1 MKSVRKQFR
10 RTGKGL
16 VSEVVADYF
25 KVQGFYLLCQLPII
39 TSCQYYTVRV
49 GGQLNVLQ

>member
-1 MKSVRKQFR
+1 MTEQFR

-25 KVQGFYLLCQLPII
+25 KVEGFSLI
-39 TSCQYYTVRV
+39 
-49 GGQLNVLQ
+49 